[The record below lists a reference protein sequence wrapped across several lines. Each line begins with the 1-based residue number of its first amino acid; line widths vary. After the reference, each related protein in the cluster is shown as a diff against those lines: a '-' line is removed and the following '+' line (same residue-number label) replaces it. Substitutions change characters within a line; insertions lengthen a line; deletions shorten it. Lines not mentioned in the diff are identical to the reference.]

1 VYDSELHSSEH
12 IFLNEIN
19 FFLKKLLEK
28 NLKLFFINT
37 TYKQNN
43 KILKEDL
50 EFFKKL

>member
-19 FFLKKLLEK
+19 FFFKELLEK
-28 NLKLFFINT
+28 NLKLFFVNT